1 MFCFVFIRIT
11 IKINHLHLLTHTLNV
26 SSIPYGYD
34 VVLSNV
40 CNLLHH
46 YCLVQPYLSGVYI
59 MMVTF
64 KCFLCLQ
71 YDFAIKQTICIVLKH
86 KSSFYYTFF
95 VPLAFLCSVSS
106 IIKYAYVFARSPTN
120 S

>member
-1 MFCFVFIRIT
+1 MY
-11 IKINHLHLLTHTLNV
+11 L
-26 SSIPYGYD
+26 SIPYGYD